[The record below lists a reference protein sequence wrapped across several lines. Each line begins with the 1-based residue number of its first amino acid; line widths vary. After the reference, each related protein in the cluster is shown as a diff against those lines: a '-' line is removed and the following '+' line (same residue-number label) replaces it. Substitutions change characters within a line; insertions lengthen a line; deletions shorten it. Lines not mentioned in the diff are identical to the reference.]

1 MFSLNFF
8 RIFCFRKR
16 FFLIFLW
23 ENINWFFQDFLV
35 VSVSQVA
42 SLSNTPRMF
51 NSRRLRKV
59 RVQEE
64 NKKQKVKTSLNILH
78 FFRNPR
84 HFYLKLLSFVNINFT
99 NKIVTNYFINNNN
112 NNNNNKNYNYF
123 GFSDQ
128 LFANIEIIR
137 YGLDM
142 DMASYNRKTCA
153 QTKQISPNIHLV
165 RG

>member
-1 MFSLNFF
+1 MNIF
-8 RIFCFRKR
+8 RIFCFLKR

-23 ENINWFFQDFLV
+23 KNINWFFQDFLV
-35 VSVSQVA
+35 VSVSQVV

-51 NSRRLRKV
+51 NSRRLSNV

-64 NKKQKVKTSLNILH
+64 NKKQKVKTSLNILC

-84 HFYLKLLSFVNINFT
+84 HFYLKLLSFVNINFA
-99 NKIVTNYFINNNN
+99 NKIITSYVIN

-123 GFSDQ
+123 GFSNQ
-128 LFANIEIIR
+128 LFSNIEIFW

-142 DMASYNRKTCA
+142 DMPSYNPKTCA
-153 QTKQISPNIHLV
+153 QTMQISPNIHLV